1 MDVWCDSFKCL
12 CMTAAIIACMSTG
25 FSVRGYAECVSM
37 SYADVWGQE
46 ELIGTW
52 KACHLSSC
60 LLRPSPDITWK
71 EICFTT
77 NGLVSI
83 VLSDGEE
90 NSVRKLAGTYA
101 FLNKAKAGYAS
112 KREIRIWLKGAKDVS
127 TVVLHNV
134 RIGEF
139 SCFPRGRY
147 VLWFRDDN
155 GMDCVYEPLL
165 AEMVN
170 ANRCVEVNGL
180 IKEDH
185 VGSTVSKDKRKD
197 VRFSRKLCEDLLSAA
212 PDLYKQHKAILRIM
226 NEGDSSCVST
236 LIPYT
241 MPDKESILREDSVRA
256 LGAVGS
262 PAAVSRLV
270 QMLKEPVVSQQYV
283 EEEDAAI
290 LRRAVVDAL
299 KSTGDLSALPVLES
313 VASSR
318 NEYQSVRE
326 LAQIAAEALS
336 KEEK

>member
-139 SCFPRGRY
+139 SCFPHGRY
-147 VLWFRDDN
+147 VLW
-155 GMDCVYEPLL
+155 
-165 AEMVN
+165 
-170 ANRCVEVNGL
+170 
-180 IKEDH
+180 
-185 VGSTVSKDKRKD
+185 
-197 VRFSRKLCEDLLSAA
+197 
-212 PDLYKQHKAILRIM
+212 
-226 NEGDSSCVST
+226 
-236 LIPYT
+236 
-241 MPDKESILREDSVRA
+241 
-256 LGAVGS
+256 
-262 PAAVSRLV
+262 
-270 QMLKEPVVSQQYV
+270 
-283 EEEDAAI
+283 
-290 LRRAVVDAL
+290 
-299 KSTGDLSALPVLES
+299 
-313 VASSR
+313 SR
-318 NEYQSVRE
+318 NKRG
-326 LAQIAAEALS
+326 LS
-336 KEEK
+336 RMPLT

>member
-1 MDVWCDSFKCL
+1 M
-12 CMTAAIIACMSTG
+12 
-25 FSVRGYAECVSM
+25 
-37 SYADVWGQE
+37 
-46 ELIGTW
+46 
-52 KACHLSSC
+52 
-60 LLRPSPDITWK
+60 
-71 EICFTT
+71 
-77 NGLVSI
+77 
-83 VLSDGEE
+83 
-90 NSVRKLAGTYA
+90 
-101 FLNKAKAGYAS
+101 
-112 KREIRIWLKGAKDVS
+112 VS
-127 TVVLHNV
+127 TLDKHA
-134 RIGEF
+134 
-139 SCFPRGRY
+139 S
-147 VLWFRDDN
+147 
-155 GMDCVYEPLL
+155 
-165 AEMVN
+165 
-170 ANRCVEVNGL
+170 
-180 IKEDH
+180 
-185 VGSTVSKDKRKD
+185 SK
-197 VRFSRKLCEDLLSAA
+197 KLCADLLGAA

-241 MPDKESILREDSVRA
+241 MPDKESILRADAVRA

-326 LAQIAAEALS
+326 MAQIAAEALS